1 MTNVTWRLRWGRGL
15 ALGMLAV
22 LLGGLT
28 FTAEGIPFGGE
39 ALPDAKKL
47 EALLRRPPEQR
58 RLTAEDENRYVEIL
72 PREGAGDLGRVVALS
87 LAYGTQP
94 RSLETLR
101 TEAQR
106 LNAPHLPPSSVGG
119 AASYA
124 VAVREAQSRSPEE
137 RFGLLCYRLGR
148 SANPWERL
156 FLANRL
162 AVDYGRRA
170 GWILLEAARAERPPE
185 GAEDRSDE
193 SFAQLV
199 MLHALV
205 HMKDAALARAV
216 LQEDWSK
223 AFGGLAEQLQYLM
236 ARVSPYADADS
247 WSYGPSWLLDIARR
261 TVESAA
267 PEAPSAPKPRE

>member
-1 MTNVTWRLRWGRGL
+1 MTNVTRRLRWGRGF
-15 ALGMLAV
+15 ALGTLAV
-22 LLGGLT
+22 LLGGLPPT
-28 FTAEGIPFGGE
+28 VQGIPFGGE
-39 ALPDAKKL
+39 AVPDAKKL

-72 PREGAGDLGRVVALS
+72 QQREVGGDLGCVVALS

-94 RSLETLR
+94 RSLEVLR
-101 TEAQR
+101 TEARQ
-106 LNAPHLPPSSVGG
+106 LNVAGIPPDIVGG
-119 AASYA
+119 AAAYA

-170 GWILLEAARAERPPE
+170 GWVLLEAARAERPPE
-185 GAEDRSDE
+185 GAEDRLAE
-193 SFAQLV
+193 SFAQYG

-247 WSYGPSWLLDIARR
+247 WSFGPSKLLDIARR
-261 TVESAA
+261 TAESAA
-267 PEAPSAPKPRE
+267 PEK

>member
-1 MTNVTWRLRWGRGL
+1 
-15 ALGMLAV
+15 
-22 LLGGLT
+22 
-28 FTAEGIPFGGE
+28 GIPFGGE
-39 ALPDAKKL
+39 ALPDVKKL

-124 VAVREAQSRSPEE
+124 VAVREAQSRGPEE

-148 SANPWERL
+148 SANPWERM

-170 GWILLEAARAERPPE
+170 GWVLLEAARAERPPE

-193 SFAQLV
+193 RFAQFV

-205 HMKDAALARAV
+205 HMKDDALARAV

-223 AFGGLAEQLQYLM
+223 AYGGFLAEQIQYLM
-236 ARVSPYADADS
+236 VRVSPYADADS
-247 WSYGPSWLLDIARR
+247 WRSGTSGLLDIARR
-261 TVESAA
+261 TAESAA
-267 PEAPSAPKPRE
+267 PEAPSGPKPRE

>member
-1 MTNVTWRLRWGRGL
+1 MTDVAPRLRWGRGL
-15 ALGMLAV
+15 ALGTLAV

-28 FTAEGIPFGGE
+28 FTAEGIPFGRE
-39 ALPDAKKL
+39 AVPDAKKL

-72 PREGAGDLGRVVALS
+72 PREGAGDLSHVVALS

-94 RSLETLR
+94 RSLEVLR
-101 TEAQR
+101 TEARQ
-106 LNAPHLPPSSVGG
+106 LNVPGIPPDIVGG
-119 AASYA
+119 AAAYA
-124 VAVREAQSRSPEE
+124 VAMREAQSRSPEE

-162 AVDYGRRA
+162 AVDYGQRA
-170 GWILLEAARAERPPE
+170 GWVLLEAARAERPPE
-185 GAEDRSDE
+185 GAEDRLAE
-193 SFAQLV
+193 SFAQYG

-223 AFGGLAEQLQYLM
+223 AYGGLAEQLQYLM
-236 ARVSPYADADS
+236 ARVSPYADERS
-247 WSYGPSWLLDIARR
+247 WSYGPSWLLNIARR
-261 TVESAA
+261 EAESAA
-267 PEAPSAPKPRE
+267 PEK